1 MGSEKNKSETKKINV
16 HSGHRKR
23 MRDKFFQQGIDAF
36 EDHEILEMLLYYVL
50 PQRNTNDIAH
60 NLIKHFGSFSA
71 VLEADVESLVSQPY
85 ITENV
90 AFLIKIMLPVYN
102 RYIDNV
108 TEQKKKFENTD
119 EIVTYLR
126 SKYVGNTHESVYA
139 LFFDAEG
146 KLIISKKLNDGDIS
160 SSFFD
165 LRKLASV
172 SLETK
177 ATSVII
183 SHNHPH
189 GVALPSREDVA
200 ITQKAFDLLKSL
212 KVKLTDHIIL
222 TETAHFSMVSTIQ
235 FANIF
240 YDLPSPFNK

>member
-1 MGSEKNKSETKKINV
+1 MGTEKNKSETKKVNI
-16 HSGHRKR
+16 HAGHRQR

-36 EDHEILEMLLYYVL
+36 QDHEILEMLLYYAL

-60 NLIKHFGSFSA
+60 GLIEHFGSFSS
-71 VLEADVESLVSQPY
+71 VLEADVEALVAQPY

-102 RYIDNV
+102 RYIKSV

-126 SKYVGNTHESVYA
+126 SKYIGNTHESVYA
-139 LFFDAEG
+139 LFFDAENN
-146 KLIISKKLNDGDIS
+146 LIVCKKLNDGDIS

-165 LRKLASV
+165 LRKLAAAV
-172 SLETK
+172 LEAK
-177 ATSVII
+177 AVTVII

-189 GVALPSREDVA
+189 GVALPSRDDVA

-212 KVKLTDHIIL
+212 KVRLSDHIIL
-222 TETAHFSMVSTIQ
+222 TETAHFSMAGTIQ

-240 YDLPSPFNK
+240 YDLPSVYEK

>member
-1 MGSEKNKSETKKINV
+1 MGTQNNKTENKKINV
-16 HSGHRKR
+16 HSGHRQR
-23 MRDKFFQQGIDAF
+23 MREKFFQQGIDGF
-36 EDHEILEMLLYYVL
+36 DDHEVLEMLLYYVL
-50 PQRNTNDIAH
+50 PQRNTNSIAH
-60 NLIKHFGSFSA
+60 DLINHFGSFSA
-71 VLEADVESLVSQPY
+71 VLEADTESLVSRPY
-85 ITENV
+85 ISENA
-90 AFLIKIMLPVYN
+90 AFLIKFMLPVYN
-102 RYIDNV
+102 RYIKSV
-108 TEQKKKFENTD
+108 TEQKKKFDTTD
-119 EIVTYLR
+119 DIVAYLR
-126 SKYVGNTHESVYA
+126 SKYLGNTHESVYA

-146 KLIISKKLNDGDIS
+146 NLIVSKKLNDGDIS

-165 LRKLASV
+165 LRKLASAA
-172 SLETK
+172 LETK

-212 KVKLTDHIIL
+212 KVKLSDHIIL

-240 YDLPSPFNK
+240 YDLPSP

>member
-1 MGSEKNKSETKKINV
+1 MGTQNNKTENKKINV
-16 HSGHRKR
+16 HSGHRQR
-23 MRDKFFQQGIDAF
+23 MREKFFQQGIDGF
-36 EDHEILEMLLYYVL
+36 DDHEVLEMLLYYVL
-50 PQRNTNDIAH
+50 PQRNTNSIAH
-60 NLIKHFGSFSA
+60 DLINHFGSFSA
-71 VLEADVESLVSQPY
+71 VLEADTESLVSRPY
-85 ITENV
+85 VSENA
-90 AFLIKIMLPVYN
+90 AFLIKFMLPVYN
-102 RYIDNV
+102 RYIKSV
-108 TEQKKKFENTD
+108 TEQKKKFDTTD
-119 EIVTYLR
+119 DIVAYLR

-146 KLIISKKLNDGDIS
+146 NLIVSKKINDGDIS

-165 LRKLASV
+165 LRKLASAA
-172 SLETK
+172 LETK

-212 KVKLTDHIIL
+212 KVKLSDHIIL

-240 YDLPSPFNK
+240 YDLPSP

>member
-1 MGSEKNKSETKKINV
+1 MGTENKKSDAEKVNV
-16 HSGHRKR
+16 HAGHRKR

-36 EDHEILEMLLYYVL
+36 QDHEILEMLLYYAL

-60 NLIKHFGSFSA
+60 SLIKNFGSFSA
-71 VLEADVESLVSQPY
+71 VLEADTEALVSQPY

-102 RYIDNV
+102 RYIRSV

-119 EIVTYLR
+119 EIVTFLR
-126 SKYVGNTHESVYA
+126 SKYVGTTHESVFA

-146 KLIISKKLNDGDIS
+146 KLIVCKKLNDGDIS

-165 LRKLASV
+165 LRKLASY

-189 GVALPSREDVA
+189 GVALPSRDDVA

-212 KVKLTDHIIL
+212 KVKLSDHIIL

-240 YDLPSPFNK
+240 YDLPSPFDK